1 MFASATRVHRNPAG
15 ISLVVLSTAILM
27 AAGACKRGETDPA
40 AGAPPPA
47 KVTTA
52 YQAEEFSVDR
62 PDQYPTDR
70 GSGASRDR
78 AACRN
83 RHGESRY

>member
-15 ISLVVLSTAILM
+15 ISLVVLSTAMLM
-27 AAGACKRGETDPA
+27 AAGACKRGESDPA

-62 PDQYPTDR
+62 PDQYPR
-70 GSGASRDR
+70 PRRWSIAQPRSLPLP
-78 AACRN
+78 AQ
-83 RHGESRY
+83 